1 MKKKLMALILSA
13 AMLTESVLPV
23 VAADD
28 VEVTASENA
37 AEEVAEEAVE
47 DVVVEEEPAAE
58 EAEETAAEDVEEV
71 AAEEVAETSEDEAG
85 VKTDYVVISESEV
98 MAGPVAVLFGTEDET
113 VQEAEDVTAGD
124 NAVVGFYKEVI
135 IDAGTITINDKT
147 YSVYTAFK
155 YYDSISYR
163 CRKIKP
169 DKDLDVTITGCGL
182 YNIARDL
189 STTGAFSPEVI
200 TWKMPAKKN
209 TNAGTEASFNL
220 KASVSSRVAKQL
232 GIKGKSLSKLKKAVK
247 QFNKVSTKK
256 DARNYF
262 EITKINLARVYQ
274 KKEYF
279 AWASYVGWITYKFSS
294 FKSLWVRLEPEQP
307 RSVDDK
313 TFKKLT
319 KVKKSDF
326 KITIN
331 KDFHIDGYSRA
342 FVAITLTP
350 KEKNFTGEPV
360 TLIFEKTKT
369 MF

>member
-1 MKKKLMALILSA
+1 MKKKLLALILSA

-37 AEEVAEEAVE
+37 AEEVAEEVAE
-47 DVVVEEEPAAE
+47 DVVAEEEPEAE
-58 EAEETAAEDVEEV
+58 EAEETAAE
-71 AAEEVAETSEDEAG
+71 EVAETTEDEAG

-98 MAGPVAVLFGTEDET
+98 MAGPVAVLFGTEDEA
-113 VQEAEDVTAGD
+113 VQESEDVTAAGD
-124 NAVVGFYKEVI
+124 NAVVGAAKTTS
-135 IDAGTITINDKT
+135 IDAGTITINDKN
-147 YSVYTAFK
+147 YSVNATIK
-155 YYDSISYR
+155 YYSSISYR

-169 DKDLDVTITGCGL
+169 DKDLGATVTGSGL

-189 STTGAFSPEVI
+189 TTTGTFTPDVI

-220 KASVSSRVAKQL
+220 KASVNSKVAKQL

-256 DARNYF
+256 DAKNYF
-262 EITKINLARVYQ
+262 EITKINLARVYE

-279 AWASYVGWITYKFSS
+279 AWAHYVGWITYKFSS
-294 FKSLWVRLEPEQP
+294 FKSLWVRLEPDQP
-307 RSVDDK
+307 KSVDEK
-313 TFKKLT
+313 TFKQLT

-350 KEKNFTGEPV
+350 KDKNFTGVPV
-360 TLIFEKTKT
+360 TLIFEKSI
-369 MF
+369 F